1 MTKKG
6 TVPPPL
12 AQQSLASFG
21 GTGPFSAVSATR
33 SAWVESFCALFVG
46 IAIVAAWS
54 GGWRVELFGVTI
66 SVRSIWR
73 PLLVAAVLL
82 AAHAV
87 RAREFRLT
95 GFADTTARAIAGAL
109 LVAGVLGWTTYLS
122 PYLGGADS
130 YGYVSASERLSAGA
144 LVQTEPLAAILPYPE
159 ATSAATPL
167 GYVPAARVP
176 NATAPAYPLGL
187 PALMALA
194 AMMFGASAPFYV
206 SLVMGVVL
214 AGTCY
219 WIALR
224 ITGLPRPFDK
234 LRVAPSGVEGRASE
248 RESRDDRLIAL
259 AAAAAV
265 SLHPVVFAY
274 AIQAMSDVPA
284 TAWYLVAGA
293 LLMPKR
299 RWLAGLAGVAG
310 CAAFLTRP
318 ALLPGVAALALIP
331 LVSGDHRRSRIAAFA
346 GVLTLGVAMQAA
358 LQWYLYGS
366 PLANGYGRT
375 DELFSFRFL
384 GPNVRSYAYW
394 IAVMHGVVWIVAF
407 ARGVYDVRDR
417 SARAMLAASF
427 AGAVV
432 PHVVY
437 RTYDHW
443 ETLRFIL
450 PLLVVMTIF
459 AVAGVF
465 GLSRRIA
472 GSRAGIW
479 VGLALTV
486 VMVAGWARWLDREQV
501 FSLARVEQRFEQA
514 AALVARATPRDAVI
528 LSSLHSGSL
537 RYYADR
543 QTLNWAR
550 IPHGQFDVT
559 VDTLENH
566 GRAVFLM
573 FDGQEERQLFEE
585 RHGDVIGQ
593 QRWLPSGQRRDVRL
607 YEYVERAGRRPAP

>member
-6 TVPPPL
+6 TV
-12 AQQSLASFG
+12 
-21 GTGPFSAVSATR
+21 PFSAVSATR
-33 SAWVESFCALFVG
+33 SAWVETFCALFVG

-66 SVRSIWR
+66 SVHSIWR

-82 AAHAV
+82 AAHAL

-95 GFADTTARAIAGAL
+95 EFADTTARAIAGAL

-130 YGYVSASERLSAGA
+130 YGYVSASKRLSAGA
-144 LVQTEPLAAILPYPE
+144 LIQTEPLAAVLPYPE
-159 ATSAATPL
+159 GTSAATPL

-219 WIALR
+219 WIA
-224 ITGLPRPFDK
+224 F
-234 LRVAPSGVEGRASE
+234 RVSG
-248 RESRDDRLIAL
+248 DRLIAL

-265 SLHPVVFAY
+265 SLHPVVFTY
-274 AIQAMSDVPA
+274 AIQAMSDLPA

-293 LLMPKR
+293 LLMPER
-299 RWLAGLAGVAG
+299 RWLAGVAGVAG

-318 ALLPGVAALALIP
+318 ALLPGVAALTLIP
-331 LVSGDHRRSRIAAFA
+331 LVSGDHRRARIAAFA
-346 GVLTLGVAMQAA
+346 GVLTLGVATQAA

-407 ARGVYDVRDR
+407 ARGAYDVRDR

-450 PLLVVMTIF
+450 PLLVLMTIF
-459 AVAGVF
+459 AVAGIF

-472 GSRAGIW
+472 GSRAGTWI
-479 VGLALTV
+479 GLALTV
-486 VMVAGWARWLDREQV
+486 VMLAGWARWLDREQV
-501 FSLARVEQRFEQA
+501 FALASVEQRFEQA
-514 AALVARATPRDAVI
+514 AALVARATPRDAVV

-559 VDTLENH
+559 VDALENN

-585 RHGDVIGQ
+585 RHGNVIEQ

-607 YEYVERAGRRPAP
+607 YEYVERAGLKTRPSR